1 MTLDKTS
8 VLYCISD
15 LVNQHCG
22 SERSLLC
29 IFTSFLRDCY
39 IMVALLYAI
48 ITLLLPCYYSLL
60 HCYYAVITHFYT
72 VITHYY
78 TVITHYYIVITLLLL
93 IITHYKCNN
102 EFIITV
108 IMGSLLPIFTR
119 SIIGNNGFIITYYE
133 PDQLADGVGHGAFV
147 RRCLEGDGPVWIH
160 LQLPIQN

>member
-60 HCYYAVITHFYT
+60 HCYYAVITH
-72 VITHYY
+72 YY

-108 IMGSLLPIFTR
+108 IMRSLLPIFTR
-119 SIIGNNGFIITYYE
+119 SIKGNNGFIITYYE
-133 PDQLADGVGHGAFV
+133 LDQLADARGMNNVM
-147 RRCLEGDGPVWIH
+147 L
-160 LQLPIQN
+160 N